1 VNYSCFDAPTGLY
14 RYFADGSTHPINT
27 DLPIPK
33 LPPKAGKVGV
43 PAREAGRPLPSAA
56 REVGRGLRARGIIVQ
71 CDQSALGGWWTELEP
86 ASKRNYIVAG
96 IAAVSVLTAAML
108 VAEKINH
115 RSP

>member
-27 DLPIPK
+27 DLPVPR
-33 LPPKAGKVGV
+33 LPPRAGKVGV

-56 REVGRGLRARGIIVQ
+56 REVGRGMSACGIIVQ
-71 CDQSALGGWWTELEP
+71 CSSPALSGWWSEMEP
-86 ASKRNYIVAG
+86 ASKRNVIVGGVVAL
-96 IAAVSVLTAAML
+96 SVLTAALLL
-108 VAEKINH
+108 VEKLNH